1 MCHVLIIEDEPLVAM
16 NIEMMLSEIGATS
29 FSFAMTE
36 DEAVTAARDH
46 PPQLI
51 TSDVRLGTGHG
62 PSAVRRIHRELGRMP
77 VIFITASPDDC
88 DADDPLAT
96 ILLKPVNTQ
105 AVAAAFHR
113 LVPQP

>member
-1 MCHVLIIEDEPLVAM
+1 VCHVLIIEDEPLVAM
-16 NIEMMLSEIGATS
+16 NIEMMLSDVGATS
-29 FSFAMTE
+29 FSFAVTE
-36 DEAVTAARDH
+36 EEAVSAAHDH

-51 TSDVRLGTGHG
+51 TSDVRLGSGHG
-62 PSAVRRIHRELGRMP
+62 PAAVKRIQRELGPTP

-96 ILLKPVNTQ
+96 ILVKPVNGE

-113 LVPQP
+113 LVPLP

>member
-1 MCHVLIIEDEPLVAM
+1 VCHVLIIEDEPLVAM

-29 FSFAMTE
+29 FSFAVTE

-46 PPQLI
+46 PPHLI
-51 TSDVRLGTGHG
+51 TSDVRLGQGHG
-62 PSAVRRIHRELGRMP
+62 PAAVRRIQHELGPMP

-96 ILLKPVNTQ
+96 VLVKPVSSE
-105 AVAAAFHR
+105 AVTAAFHR
-113 LVPQP
+113 LVPLP

>member
-1 MCHVLIIEDEPLVAM
+1 VCHVLIIEDEPLVAM

-29 FSFAMTE
+29 FAFAVTE
-36 DEAVTAARDH
+36 EEAVNAARDQ

-51 TSDVRLGTGHG
+51 TSDVRLGQGHG
-62 PSAVRRIHRELGRMP
+62 PAAVKRIHRELGPTP

-96 ILLKPVNTQ
+96 ILVKPVSNA
-105 AVAAAFHR
+105 AVTAAFHR
-113 LVPQP
+113 LVPLP